1 MIPPLAREIS
11 RNLFILLSQLPAQ
24 PHLFLDPPARLAEV
38 IVPEDDLGGRPSVAE
53 EVLLARRV
61 APVARGAA
69 RVAEG
74 RREHRERGLQ

>member
-38 IVPEDDLGGRPSVAE
+38 PVPEDDLGGRPSVAE

-61 APVARGAA
+61 AVVARGAT
-69 RVAEG
+69 RVA
-74 RREHRERGLQ
+74 